1 MGATSSHNFE
11 RFRHGAAAMA
21 IPAYPVHP
29 RHHSVFLEWR
39 DSIFVIV
46 YQLAFQLMEWARRCN
61 Y

>member
-1 MGATSSHNFE
+1 
-11 RFRHGAAAMA
+11 MA